1 MEKAIELLQAAQ
13 SCAEDSDASDTL
25 RIARLA
31 ALARILVDLIG
42 TDDASLL
49 KREISRAM
57 D

>member
-1 MEKAIELLQAAQ
+1 MEKAIELLQAVQ
-13 SCAEDSDASDTL
+13 SCVVDDGASDTL

-31 ALARILVDLIG
+31 GLARLLVDLIG

-57 D
+57 Q